1 MPEVAVNVPFESNEI
16 KEIVCDELRKRL
28 DLLGPL
34 QGAKEY
40 SSFSIG
46 FNVTIRL
53 SRVGDVTV
61 PKETLAWG
69 TASGGE
75 SDLSHEQT
83 VLTDDSE
90 FQSGDPNDERQ
101 ARAMPLTVEATDGR
115 GGKIRRKVLV
125 KE

>member
-1 MPEVAVNVPFESNEI
+1 MTEIAVNVPFDSNEI

-28 DLLGPL
+28 DTLSPL
-34 QGAKEY
+34 MGAKEY
-40 SSFSIG
+40 ASFSIG

-53 SRVGDVTV
+53 SRVGEAIA

-75 SDLSHEQT
+75 PDLNHEQT
-83 VLTDDSE
+83 VLTEDSE

-101 ARAMPLTVEATDGR
+101 NRGMALTVEAPDGH
-115 GGKIRRKVLV
+115 GGKVRRRVMV

>member
-1 MPEVAVNVPFESNEI
+1 MEVAVNVPFDVEEI
-16 KEIVCDELRKRL
+16 KTIVCDELKKRMDGL
-28 DLLGPL
+28 CVL

-40 SSFSIG
+40 ASFSIG

-53 SRVGDVTV
+53 SRVGELTA

-75 SDLSHEQT
+75 PDLNHEQT
-83 VLTDDSE
+83 VLTEDSE
-90 FQSGDPNDERQ
+90 FKSGDPNDERQ
-101 ARAMPLTVEATDGR
+101 KRGMALTVEAPDGH
-115 GGKIRRKVLV
+115 GGKVRRRVMV